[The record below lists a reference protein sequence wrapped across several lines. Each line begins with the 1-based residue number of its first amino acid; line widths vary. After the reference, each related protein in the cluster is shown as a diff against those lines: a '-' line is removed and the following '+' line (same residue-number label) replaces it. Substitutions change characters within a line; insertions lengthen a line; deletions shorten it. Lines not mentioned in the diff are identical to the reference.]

1 MSELMGLKSEQHFP
15 PRNHRDPAALASVS
29 SSHLLQIIWADY
41 TSILTLALLTIGIW
55 VAPMYYVESRVV
67 PLWPSGSGGSL
78 HDLRPPVLLE
88 YPCRPEPLPSWSCG
102 FVVVCVPLLVVAAFQ
117 IQTRRLWELYAG
129 VVGILKAVV
138 TT

>member
-1 MSELMGLKSEQHFP
+1 MSLQTGHHFP
-15 PRNHRDPAALASVS
+15 RQIRREPASLASAS
-29 SSHLLQIIWADY
+29 SSHLLQILWADY
-41 TSILTLALLTIGIW
+41 TSLLILALLTIGIW

-67 PLWPSGSGGSL
+67 PLWPSGSGGSI
-78 HDLRPPVLLE
+78 HDLRPPILLE
-88 YPCRPEPLPSWSCG
+88 YPWRPEPLPSWSCG

-117 IQTRRLWELYAG
+117 IKTRRLWDFHTG